1 MDVAIEPIQYEE
13 KPVLR
18 RMLQLYLYDFSEFE
32 QLELNEYGEF
42 DYRYLDHYWAPDE
55 GEARHAFFIR
65 VDGKRAGFAL
75 IRAVNGVNVFA
86 EFFVMRTF
94 RGTGVGAAAARAVFA
109 RLPGNWLVHQ
119 VPANVPAQAFWRR
132 VVSELT
138 RGNYREEV
146 DESGVTQ
153 RFILP

>member
-1 MDVAIEPIQYEE
+1 MDVTIEPVRYEE

-32 QLELNEYGEF
+32 QLELNEHGEF

-55 GEARHAFFIR
+55 RESRHAFFIR
-65 VDGKRAGFAL
+65 VDAKLAGFAL
-75 IRAVNGVNVFA
+75 VRVVNGVNVFA
-86 EFFVMRTF
+86 EFFVMRAF
-94 RGTGVGAAAARAVFA
+94 RGAGVGAAAARAVFT
-109 RLPGNWLVHQ
+109 RLPGSWLVHQ
-119 VPANVPAQAFWRR
+119 MPANLPAQAFWRR

-146 DESGVTQ
+146 NESGVTQ
-153 RFILP
+153 RFTLE